1 MTTAAKDQ
9 TAKLSSAEVT
19 ALSKKHTISEW
30 AVQGAVDPFVIDRA
44 EGIYLYS
51 PEGKRYIDFNSQLMS
66 VNIGHSD
73 RRVVKALQEQAE
85 KLCYVAPGFM
95 TTEPRARL
103 GAKLAEITPGDID
116 VFFFTNGGAEAV
128 ENAFKIARAY
138 TGRYKLLSRY
148 RSYHGA
154 TAAAMAAT
162 GEPRSWAQPPLPGMI
177 HFADW
182 YHGVDR
188 EDDSADVALRNLE
201 ELVMLEGPQT
211 IAAIILESVTGTN
224 GVLIPPDGYMQG
236 VRALCDKHG
245 IVMIVDEVMAGFGRT
260 GEWFAINHW
269 KVVPDLMTMAKGIT
283 SSYVPLGAV
292 GMRRKIG
299 DFFNDKMFPGGL
311 TYSSHALACA
321 TALATIAVYEEDNLI
336 ERTKRMGTLMAELM
350 ADLAKRHPSVGAVR
364 SIGLFG
370 VIELV
375 RNRKTRQPMAPFN
388 GAAPEMAAL
397 GKFFRQEGLFT
408 IVRWNY
414 FFTNPPLIIT
424 EEQLREA
431 FGIVDRGL
439 EITDKAV
446 T

>member
-1 MTTAAKDQ
+1 MSTVTNHETARL
-9 TAKLSSAEVT
+9 TGEEMV

-30 AVQGAVDPFVIDRA
+30 AVQGAVDPLPIDRA
-44 EGIYLYS
+44 EGIYLYT
-51 PEGKRYIDFNSQLMS
+51 PDGKRYIDFNSQLMS
-66 VNIGHSD
+66 VNIGHGD
-73 RRVVKALQEQAE
+73 PRVIRAIQAQAA
-85 KLCYVAPGFM
+85 KLCYVMPGGM
-95 TTEPRARL
+95 TTEPRAKL
-103 GAKLAEITPGDID
+103 GAKLAGITPGDID
-116 VFFFTNGGAEAV
+116 AFFFTNGGAEAN

-138 TGRYKLLSRY
+138 TGRHKILSRY

-162 GEPRSWAQPPLPGMI
+162 GEPRSWGQAPLPGMV
-177 HFADW
+177 HFTDW

-188 EDDSADVALRNLE
+188 EQDSAEIAVRNLE
-201 ELVMLEGPQT
+201 ELIMLEGPQT
-211 IAAIILESVTGTN
+211 IAAIILEPVTGTN
-224 GVLIPPDGYMQG
+224 GILIPPDGYMQG

-245 IVMIVDEVMAGFGRT
+245 IVMIADEVMSGFGRT

-269 KVVPDLMTMAKGIT
+269 NVVPDIMTMAKGIT
-283 SSYVPLGAV
+283 SSYIPLGAV
-292 GMRRKIG
+292 GIRRKIA

-321 TALATIAVYEEDNLI
+321 TALATIAVYEEDGLI
-336 ERTKRMGTLMAELM
+336 ERAKRTGKVMAQLM
-350 ADLAKRHPSVGAVR
+350 ADLATRHPSVGAVR

-370 VIELV
+370 VIELI
-375 RNRKTRQPMAPFN
+375 RNRATKQPMAPFN

-397 GKFFRQEGLFT
+397 AKFFRQEGLFT

-424 EEQLREA
+424 EDQLREA
-431 FGIVDRGL
+431 FGIIDRGL
-439 EITDKAV
+439 EITDKSV

>member
-1 MTTAAKDQ
+1 MTMTPTTTAAM
-9 TAKLSSAEVT
+9 TGEEIV
-19 ALSKKHTISEW
+19 ALSRKHTISEW
-30 AVQGAVDPFVIDRA
+30 AVQGAIDPIPVERA
-44 EGIYLYS
+44 EGIYFYT

-66 VNIGHSD
+66 VNIGHGD
-73 RRVVKALQEQAE
+73 PRVVRAIQEQAA
-85 KLCYVAPGFM
+85 KLCYVTPGGM

-103 GAKLAEITPGDID
+103 GAKLAELTPGDID
-116 VFFFTNGGAEAV
+116 VFFFTNGGAESI
-128 ENAFKIARAY
+128 ENAFKIARSY
-138 TGRYKLLSRY
+138 TGRYKILSRY

-188 EDDSADVALRNLE
+188 EQDSADEALRRLE
-201 ELVMLEGPQT
+201 EIVTLEGSQT

-245 IVMIVDEVMAGFGRT
+245 IVMIADEVMAGFGRT
-260 GEWFAINHW
+260 GEWFAVNHW
-269 KVVPDLMTMAKGIT
+269 NVVPDIMTMAKGIT

-292 GMRRKIG
+292 GMRRKIA
-299 DFFNDKMFPGGL
+299 DFFQDKMFPGGL

-321 TALATIAVYEEDNLI
+321 AALATIAVYEEDDLI
-336 ERTKRMGTLMAELM
+336 NRAKRTGRLMAELM
-350 ADLAKRHPSVGAVR
+350 GDLAKRHPSVGAVR

-370 VIELV
+370 VIELI
-375 RNRKTRQPMAPFN
+375 RDRKTRQPMAPFN
-388 GAAPEMAAL
+388 GTSPEMAAL

-408 IVRWNY
+408 FVRWNY

-431 FGIVDRGL
+431 FGIIDRGL
-439 EITDKAV
+439 DITDKAV
-446 T
+446 A

>member
-1 MTTAAKDQ
+1 MTMTPTTTVAMKG
-9 TAKLSSAEVT
+9 EEIV

-30 AVQGAVDPFVIDRA
+30 AVQSAVDPIPVERA
-44 EGIYLYS
+44 EGIYFYT

-66 VNIGHSD
+66 VNIGHGD
-73 RRVVKALQEQAE
+73 PRVVKAIQEQAA
-85 KLCYVAPGFM
+85 KLCYVTPGGM

-103 GAKLAEITPGDID
+103 GAKLAELTPGDID
-116 VFFFTNGGAEAV
+116 VFFFTNGGAESV

-138 TGRYKLLSRY
+138 TGRYKILSRY

-162 GEPRSWAQPPLPGMI
+162 GEPRNWPQPPLPGMV
-177 HFADW
+177 HFTDW

-188 EDDSADVALRNLE
+188 EQDSGDVALRHLE

-211 IAAIILESVTGTN
+211 IAAIIVESVTGTN
-224 GVLIPPDGYMQG
+224 GVLIPPNGYMQG
-236 VRALCDKHG
+236 IRALCDKHG
-245 IVMIVDEVMAGFGRT
+245 IVMIADEVMSGFGRT

-269 KVVPDLMTMAKGIT
+269 NVVPDIMTMAKGIT

-299 DFFNDKMFPGGL
+299 DFFQDKMFPGGL

-321 TALATIAVYEEDNLI
+321 AALATIAVYEEDDLI
-336 ERTKRMGTLMAELM
+336 NRAKRTGKLMAELM
-350 ADLAKRHPSVGAVR
+350 SGLADRHPSVGAAR
-364 SIGLFG
+364 CIGLFG
-370 VIELV
+370 VIELI
-375 RNRKTRQPMAPFN
+375 RNRKTAQPMAPFN
-388 GAAPEMAAL
+388 GTSPEMAAL

-408 IVRWNY
+408 FVRWNY

-424 EEQLREA
+424 EDQLREA
-431 FGIVDRGL
+431 FGIIDRGL

-446 T
+446 V

>member
-1 MTTAAKDQ
+1 
-9 TAKLSSAEVT
+9 
-19 ALSKKHTISEW
+19 
-30 AVQGAVDPFVIDRA
+30 VQGAIDPIPVERA
-44 EGIYLYS
+44 EGIYFYT

-73 RRVVKALQEQAE
+73 PRVVRAIQEQAA
-85 KLCYVAPGFM
+85 KLCYVTPGGM

-103 GAKLAEITPGDID
+103 GAKLAELTPGDID
-116 VFFFTNGGAEAV
+116 VFFFTNGGAESI
-128 ENAFKIARAY
+128 ENAFKIARSY
-138 TGRYKLLSRY
+138 TGRYKILSRY

-188 EDDSADVALRNLE
+188 EQDSADEALRRLE
-201 ELVMLEGPQT
+201 EIVTLEGSQT

-245 IVMIVDEVMAGFGRT
+245 IVMIADEVMAGFGRT
-260 GEWFAINHW
+260 GEWFAVNHW
-269 KVVPDLMTMAKGIT
+269 NVVPDIMTMAKGIT

-292 GMRRKIG
+292 GMRRKIA
-299 DFFNDKMFPGGL
+299 DFFQDKMFPGGL

-321 TALATIAVYEEDNLI
+321 AALATIAVYEEDDLI
-336 ERTKRMGTLMAELM
+336 NRAKRTGRLMAELM
-350 ADLAKRHPSVGAVR
+350 GDLAKRHPSVGAVR

-370 VIELV
+370 VIELI
-375 RNRKTRQPMAPFN
+375 RDRKTRQPMAPFN
-388 GAAPEMAAL
+388 GTSPEMAAL

-408 IVRWNY
+408 FVRWNY

-431 FGIVDRGL
+431 FGIIDRGL
-439 EITDKAV
+439 DITDKAV
-446 T
+446 A

>member
-1 MTTAAKDQ
+1 MKGEAI
-9 TAKLSSAEVT
+9 V

-30 AVQGAVDPFVIDRA
+30 AVQGAVDPIPVERA
-44 EGIYLYS
+44 EGIYFYT

-73 RRVVKALQEQAE
+73 PRVVKAIQEQAA
-85 KLCYVAPGFM
+85 KLCYVTPGGM

-103 GAKLAEITPGDID
+103 GAKLAELTPGDID
-116 VFFFTNGGAEAV
+116 VFFFTNGGAESV

-138 TGRYKLLSRY
+138 TGRYKILSRY

-162 GEPRSWAQPPLPGMI
+162 GEPRSWAQPPLPGMV
-177 HFADW
+177 HFTDW

-188 EDDSADVALRNLE
+188 EQDSADVAVRNLE

-211 IAAIILESVTGTN
+211 IAAIIVESVTGTN
-224 GVLIPPDGYMQG
+224 GILIPPNGYMQG
-236 VRALCDKHG
+236 IRALCDKHG

-269 KVVPDLMTMAKGIT
+269 NVVPDIMTMAKGIT

-299 DFFNDKMFPGGL
+299 DFFQDKMFPGGL

-321 TALATIAVYEEDNLI
+321 AALATIAVYEEDDLI
-336 ERTKRMGTLMAELM
+336 NRAKRTGKLMAELM
-350 ADLAKRHPSVGAVR
+350 SGLADRHPSVGAAR
-364 SIGLFG
+364 CIGLFG
-370 VIELV
+370 VIELI
-375 RNRKTRQPMAPFN
+375 RNRKTTQPMAPFN
-388 GAAPEMAAL
+388 GTSPEMAAL

-408 IVRWNY
+408 FVRWNY

-431 FGIVDRGL
+431 FGIIDRGL
-439 EITDKAV
+439 EMTDKAV
-446 T
+446 V